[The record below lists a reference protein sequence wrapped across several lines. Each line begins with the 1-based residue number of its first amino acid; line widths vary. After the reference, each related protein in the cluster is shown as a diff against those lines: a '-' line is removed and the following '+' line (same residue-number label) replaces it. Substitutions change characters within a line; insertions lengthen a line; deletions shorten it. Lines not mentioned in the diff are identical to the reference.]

1 MKKIFQ
7 ICLHSSK
14 HLNADL
20 GAKINVFLIGIIR
33 QRDHLGSKGFVS
45 ALFF

>member
-1 MKKIFQ
+1 MNKISQ
-7 ICLHSSK
+7 ICSHNSK

-20 GAKINVFLIGIIR
+20 GAKIYVFLIVVIR
-33 QRDHLGSKGFVS
+33 QRDHLGSKGFAT

>member
-1 MKKIFQ
+1 MNKISQ
-7 ICLHSSK
+7 ICSHSSK

-20 GAKINVFLIGIIR
+20 GAKINMLLIFVIR
-33 QRDHLGSKGFVS
+33 QRDHFGSKGFAS

>member
-1 MKKIFQ
+1 MNKVSQ
-7 ICLHSSK
+7 ICLHNSK

-20 GAKINVFLIGIIR
+20 GAKINVLLMVVIR
-33 QRDHLGSKGFVS
+33 QRDHLGSKGFAT